1 MWESVNRKRKKL
13 LSNFHPN
20 RVNMMVENT
29 ETRENVAVS
38 RAMGSWMWL
47 ENKVGNKSTKWG
59 DI

>member
-1 MWESVNRKRKKL
+1 
-13 LSNFHPN
+13 
-20 RVNMMVENT
+20 MVENT